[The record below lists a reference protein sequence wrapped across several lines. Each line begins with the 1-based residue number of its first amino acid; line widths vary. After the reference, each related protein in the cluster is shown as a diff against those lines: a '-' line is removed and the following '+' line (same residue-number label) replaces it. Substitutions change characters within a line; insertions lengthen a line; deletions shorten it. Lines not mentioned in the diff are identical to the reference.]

1 MTLTINHHNFRYY
14 GEVKTNLRL
23 ITSLTLLLLCIQS
36 KAQGFFDLTAQE
48 VRIDSLLPAFT
59 YQKQLGYHY
68 ADSTYTVSIE
78 YPEFIDMS
86 EADIHR
92 FQQLGG
98 EEPGPLPEVTQ
109 HVCVSRKQGVL
120 DISFCP
126 IVKRDGKYQKLVS
139 FKLNVKGTL
148 KARARTRTDGSSSA
162 RYVDHS
168 VLQSGIWAKIRI
180 PASGIYQLSGSLV
193 RKCGFSDISKVKI
206 YGYGGA
212 LQPEMLTG
220 DYLVATDDLKEV
232 PTYTVGDRKLFYGV
246 GPVTWES
253 DSATTRIRNNY
264 SDYGYYF
271 LTDTGD
277 EEPLTISEEEF
288 KATYYPMADDYH
300 SLYEV
305 DDYAWFHGGRKLF
318 DKTLYTIGNSQTYT
332 LTSGS
337 TSGTLSVALSYD
349 GYFEASVYVNDQE
362 VGQIVVSKSTVSASK
377 NTKDV
382 IDFVDDYSKAA
393 DHTWTFPLEGIQTG
407 SNTIK
412 ITQISGASV
421 RLDYLA
427 LTSQQPKAMPDLS
440 SASIPTPEYVYHITN
455 QDHHA
460 DAPVD
465 MVIIIPTT
473 QKWLSEAERIKT
485 LHETKDGLRVRIVPA
500 DELYNE
506 FSSGT
511 PDANAYRRYL
521 KMFYDKAETEA
532 DMPRYLLLFGD
543 GAWDNRMLIS
553 DWRNC
558 NPDDFLLCYE
568 SENSFSEVSCY
579 VSDDYF
585 CLLDDEEQIQQQSGR
600 SLTYLGKPD
609 VAVGRFPVRTV
620 EEAKI
625 LVDKTV
631 GYANNEHAG
640 AWQNTLMFMGDDG
653 NNNAH
658 MKTADKVAKTLQDA
672 YPAFNIK
679 KVYWDAYTR
688 QSSST
693 GNSYPD
699 ATTLIKSQMAEGAL
713 MMNYSGHGISYG
725 LSHEFV
731 LRLPD
736 FEEPT
741 SMHLPLWVT
750 ASCDIMA
757 FDGQEE
763 NIGETAM
770 LNKKGGAIAFFG
782 TTRTVYANYNEL
794 INLGFSQY
802 VLGSTNG
809 VRNTIGEAVRLTKCD
824 LVEFRKDITPN
835 KLQYTL
841 LGDPALVL
849 AAPTQ
854 NIVIDEING
863 LPLKEASTVHLAAGS
878 IAKVTGHVANGQ
890 TVDEAFNGIITASVR
905 DAEETVVC
913 RLNDPADADDPF
925 TFQDRTKTLYS
936 GSDSI
941 RNGVFTFTFAV
952 PKDISYTDG
961 AGLMTLYAVNQAK
974 TGTAHGENSSF
985 ILNGSSTV
993 LNDSIGPSIYC
1004 YLNTKSFKNGNKV
1017 HTTPYFVAELYD
1029 DNGINAS
1036 GSSIGHDLELII
1048 DGDMSKTYNLN
1059 SYFNYEFGDYRSG
1072 TLGFSIPKLDYGHHK
1087 LLFRAWDVLNN
1098 SSTAE
1103 LNFEVAKGVEP
1114 DCISVNCVRDAATGG
1129 ATFIITHDRAGCEL
1143 NVQLDIYDMAGRQ
1156 LWRYTESG
1164 VPSDNTYTFDWNLS
1178 MGGGR
1183 RIQTGVYLFKVSIS
1197 SDGSGQSSK
1206 TKKLMITNT
1215 N

>member
-1 MTLTINHHNFRYY
+1 MKAIR
-14 GEVKTNLRL
+14 RL
-23 ITSLTLLLLCIQS
+23 IAGLTLLLLCLQG
-36 KAQGFFDLTAQE
+36 KAQEFINLTAQE
-48 VRIDSLLPAFT
+48 VRIDSVLPAYT
-59 YQKQLGYHY
+59 YQKPLGSHY

-78 YPEFIDMS
+78 YPEFTDMT
-86 EADIHR
+86 EADILR
-92 FQQLGG
+92 YQRLGG
-98 EEPGPLPEVTQ
+98 DEPGALPEVTQ
-109 HVCVSRKQGVL
+109 HVCVARKQGVL

-139 FKLNVKGTL
+139 FKLNVKG
-148 KARARTRTDGSSSA
+148 KAKSGAYKARTRVGESPSS
-162 RYVDHS
+162 RYAAHS
-168 VLQSGIWAKIRI
+168 ILQSGTWAKIRI
-180 PASGIYQLSGSLV
+180 PASGIYQISSSLL
-193 RKCGFSDISKVKI
+193 RSCGFSDISKVKI

-212 LQPEMLTG
+212 LQPEKLTG
-220 DYLVATDDLKEV
+220 DYLTATDDLKEV
-232 PTYTVGDRKLFYGV
+232 PTCEVNGRKLFYGV

-253 DSATTRIRNNY
+253 ASATTRIRNNY

-271 LTDTGD
+271 LTDAGD
-277 EEPLTISEEEF
+277 EAPLTIDEEQF

-318 DKTLYTIGNSQTYT
+318 DKTLYAIGSPQTYT
-332 LTSGS
+332 LTSS
-337 TSGTLSVALSYD
+337 DTSGILSVALSYD
-349 GYFEASVYVNDQE
+349 GYFEASVRVNDQE
-362 VGQIVVSKSTVSASK
+362 VGQIVVSKDAIAKAKST
-377 NTKDV
+377 DP
-382 IDFVDDYSKAA
+382 IDYVDSYAKAA
-393 DHTWTFPLEGIQTG
+393 DHTWTFSLDSLQAGT
-407 SNTIK
+407 NTIK
-412 ITQISGASV
+412 ITQTSGANV
-421 RLDYLA
+421 RLDYLI
-427 LTSQQPKAMPDLS
+427 LTCRQPKALPDLA
-440 SASIPTPEYVYHITN
+440 SASLPTPEYVYHITN

-473 QKWLSEAERIKT
+473 QKWLAEAERIKA
-485 LHETKDGLRVRIVPA
+485 LHESKDGLRVGIVPA

-511 PDANAYRRYL
+511 PDATAYRRYL
-521 KMFYDKAETEA
+521 KMLYDRAETEA

-568 SENSFSEVSCY
+568 SDNSFSEVKCY
-579 VSDDYF
+579 VSDDYY
-585 CLLDDEEQIQQQSGR
+585 CLLDDEEEIQQRTSR
-600 SLTYLGKPD
+600 ETLNYLGKPD
-609 VAVGRFPVRTV
+609 VAVGRFPVRSA

-625 LVDKTV
+625 IVDKTI
-631 GYANNEHAG
+631 GYANNENAG
-640 AWQNTLMFMGDDG
+640 SWQNTLMFMGDDG

-658 MKTADKVAKTLQDA
+658 MITADKVANALQA
-672 YPAFNIK
+672 AHPALNIK
-679 KVYWDAYTR
+679 KVFWDAYAR

-693 GNSYPD
+693 GNTYPD
-699 ATTLIKSQMAEGAL
+699 AAALIKSQMAEGAL

-725 LSHEFV
+725 ISHEFV
-731 LRLPD
+731 LRLAD

-741 SMHLPLWVT
+741 SLRLPLWLT

-763 NIGETAM
+763 NIGEAAV

-809 VRNTIGEAVRLTKCD
+809 VRNTIGEAARMIKCD
-824 LVEFRKDITPN
+824 LVDSRRDVTPN

-854 NIVIDEING
+854 KVVIDQING
-863 LPLKEASTVHLAAGS
+863 LPIDGAQPVRLAAGS
-878 IAKVTGHVANGQ
+878 IAKVTGHIASG
-890 TVDEAFNGIITASVR
+890 EALDATFNGTITAIVK
-905 DAEETVVC
+905 DAEETIVC
-913 RLNDPADADDPF
+913 RLNDPSDADEAF
-925 TFQDRTKTLYS
+925 VFNDRTKTLYS

-941 RNGVFTFTFAV
+941 RSGAFTFTFAV

-961 AGLMTLYAVNQAK
+961 TGLMTLYAVNHEK
-974 TGTAHGENSSF
+974 TRTAHGVSSNF
-985 ILNGSSTV
+985 ILNGSSTA

-1004 YLNTKSFKNGNKV
+1004 YLNSKSFRSGGKV
-1017 HTTPYFVAELYD
+1017 HTSPYFVAELYD

-1048 DGDMSKTYNLN
+1048 DGDMAKTYNLN
-1059 SYFNYEFGDYRSG
+1059 SCFAYEFGDYRSG
-1072 TLGFSIPKLDYGHHK
+1072 TLGFSIPALDYGHHH

-1103 LNFEVAKGVEP
+1103 LDFLVARDIAPECIGVR
-1114 DCISVNCVRDAATGG
+1114 CLRDPATGG
-1129 ATFIITHDRAGCEL
+1129 VTFVITHDRAGSEL
-1143 NVQLDIYDMAGRQ
+1143 HVQLDIYDMAGRQ
-1156 LWRYTESG
+1156 LWRYTETG
-1164 VPSDNTYTFDWNLS
+1164 VTADNTYTFDWNLS
-1178 MGGGR
+1178 MDGGR
-1183 RIQTGVYLFKVSIS
+1183 RLQTGVYLFKISIS
-1197 SDGSGQSSK
+1197 SDGSGQSSM
-1206 TKKLMITNT
+1206 TKKLLITNT

>member
-1 MTLTINHHNFRYY
+1 M
-14 GEVKTNLRL
+14 KTNWRL
-23 ITSLTLLLLCIQS
+23 IAGLTLLLLCLQG
-36 KAQGFFDLTAQE
+36 KAQGFINLTAQE
-48 VRIDSLLPAFT
+48 VRIDSVLPSYT
-59 YQKQLGYHY
+59 YQKPLGSHY

-78 YPEFIDMS
+78 YPEFIDMT
-86 EADIHR
+86 EADIQR
-92 FQQLGG
+92 YQQLGG
-98 EEPGPLPEVTQ
+98 EEPGTLPEVTQ
-109 HVCVSRKQGVL
+109 HVCVARKQGVL

-126 IVKRDGKYQKLVS
+126 IVKREGKFQKLVS
-139 FKLNVKGTL
+139 FKLAVKG
-148 KARARTRTDGSSSA
+148 KAREGLAAAARTRANESSV
-162 RYVDHS
+162 RYAEHS
-168 VLQSGIWAKIRI
+168 VLQSGTWAKIRI
-180 PASGIYQLSGSLV
+180 PASGIYQITSSLA
-193 RKCGFSDISKVKI
+193 RTCGFSDISKVKI

-212 LQPEMLTG
+212 LQPEKLTG
-220 DYLVATDDLKEV
+220 DYLIATDDLKEV
-232 PTYTVGDRKLFYGV
+232 PTCVVGGRKLFYGV

-271 LTDTGD
+271 LTNAGD
-277 EEPLTISEEEF
+277 EEPLTIDEEAF
-288 KATYYPMADDYH
+288 KAAYYPMADDYH
-300 SLYEV
+300 FLYEV

-318 DKTLYTIGNSQTYT
+318 DKTLYTIGSPQTYT
-332 LTSGS
+332 LTSSDTG
-337 TSGTLSVALSYD
+337 GILSVTLSYD
-349 GYFEASVYVNDQE
+349 DYFEASVCVNDQE
-362 VGQIVVSKSTVSASK
+362 VGQIIVSKDAVSKAKSTD
-377 NTKDV
+377 NP
-382 IDFVDDYSKAA
+382 IDFVDSYAKAA
-393 DHTWTFPLEGIQTG
+393 DHSWIFSLDSLQAGT
-407 SNTIK
+407 NTIK
-412 ITQISGASV
+412 ITQTSGANV
-421 RLDYLA
+421 RLDYLI
-427 LTSQQPKAMPDLS
+427 LTSRQPKALPDFA

-473 QKWLSEAERIKT
+473 QKWLAEAERIKA
-485 LHETKDGLRVRIVPA
+485 LHESKDGLRVGIVPA

-521 KMFYDKAETEA
+521 KMLYDRAETEA

-568 SENSFSEVSCY
+568 SENSFSEVKCY
-579 VSDDYF
+579 VSDDYY
-585 CLLDDEEQIQQQSGR
+585 CLLDDEEEIQQQTSRGTI
-600 SLTYLGKPD
+600 SYLGKPD
-609 VAVGRFPVRTV
+609 VAVGRFPVRSA

-625 LVDKTV
+625 IVDKTI
-631 GYANNEHAG
+631 GYANNENAG
-640 AWQNTLMFMGDDG
+640 SWQNTLMFMGDDG

-658 MKTADKVAKTLQDA
+658 MITADKVANALQTA
-672 YPAFNIK
+672 HPALNIK

-693 GNSYPD
+693 GNTYPD
-699 ATTLIKSQMAEGAL
+699 VSTLIKSQMAEGAL

-725 LSHEFV
+725 ISHEFV

-741 SMHLPLWVT
+741 SLRLPLWVT
-750 ASCDIMA
+750 ASCDIMP

-763 NIGETAM
+763 NIGETAV

-802 VLGSTNG
+802 VLASTNG
-809 VRNTIGEAVRLTKCD
+809 VRNTIGEAARLIKCD
-824 LVEFRKDITPN
+824 LVESRKDVSPN

-849 AAPTQ
+849 ATPTQ
-854 NIVIDEING
+854 QVVIDQING
-863 LPLKEASTVHLAAGS
+863 LPVDGASAVTLPAGS
-878 IAKVTGHVANGQ
+878 IAKVTGHIASG
-890 TVDEAFNGIITASVR
+890 TATDAAFNGTLTAIVR

-913 RLNDPADADDPF
+913 RLNEPGDAEQAF
-925 TFQDRTKTLYS
+925 VFNDRTKTLYS

-961 AGLMTLYAVNQAK
+961 SGLMTLYAVNHEQ
-974 TGTAHGENSSF
+974 TRTAHGETNHF
-985 ILNGSSTV
+985 ILNGSSTA

-1004 YLNTKSFKNGNKV
+1004 YLNSKSFRNGSKV
-1017 HTTPYFVAELYD
+1017 HTSPYFVAELYD
-1029 DNGINAS
+1029 ENGINAS

-1048 DGDMSKTYNLN
+1048 DGDMTKTYNLN
-1059 SYFNYEFGDYRSG
+1059 SYFGYDFGDYRSG
-1072 TLGFSIPKLDYGHHK
+1072 TLGFSIPALDYGHHH

-1103 LNFEVAKGVEP
+1103 LDFVVARDIAPECIGVR
-1114 DCISVNCVRDAATGG
+1114 CLRDPATGG
-1129 ATFIITHDRAGCEL
+1129 ATFVITHDRAGCEL
-1143 NVQLDIYDMAGRQ
+1143 HVQLDIYDMAGRQ

-1164 VPSDNTYTFDWNLS
+1164 VPADNTYTFDWNLS
-1178 MGGGR
+1178 MDGGR
-1183 RIQTGVYLFKVSIS
+1183 RLQTGVYLFKISIS
-1197 SDGSGQSSK
+1197 SDGSGQSSM
-1206 TKKLMITNT
+1206 TKKLLITNT

>member
-1 MTLTINHHNFRYY
+1 M
-14 GEVKTNLRL
+14 
-23 ITSLTLLLLCIQS
+23 
-36 KAQGFFDLTAQE
+36 
-48 VRIDSLLPAFT
+48 
-59 YQKQLGYHY
+59 
-68 ADSTYTVSIE
+68 
-78 YPEFIDMS
+78 
-86 EADIHR
+86 
-92 FQQLGG
+92 
-98 EEPGPLPEVTQ
+98 
-109 HVCVSRKQGVL
+109 
-120 DISFCP
+120 
-126 IVKRDGKYQKLVS
+126 KREGKFQKLVS
-139 FKLNVKGTL
+139 FKLAVKG
-148 KARARTRTDGSSSA
+148 KAREGLAAAARTRANESSV
-162 RYVDHS
+162 RYAEHS
-168 VLQSGIWAKIRI
+168 VLQSGTWAKIRI
-180 PASGIYQLSGSLV
+180 PASGIYQITSSLA
-193 RKCGFSDISKVKI
+193 RTCGFSDISKVKI

-212 LQPEMLTG
+212 LQPEKLTG
-220 DYLVATDDLKEV
+220 DYLIATDDLKEV
-232 PTYTVGDRKLFYGV
+232 PTCVVGGRKLFYGV

-271 LTDTGD
+271 LTNAGD
-277 EEPLTISEEEF
+277 EEPLTIDEEAF
-288 KATYYPMADDYH
+288 KAAYYPMADDYH
-300 SLYEV
+300 FLYEV

-318 DKTLYTIGNSQTYT
+318 DKTLYTIGSPQTYT
-332 LTSGS
+332 LTSSDTG
-337 TSGTLSVALSYD
+337 GILSVTLSYD
-349 GYFEASVYVNDQE
+349 DYFEASVCVNDQE
-362 VGQIVVSKSTVSASK
+362 VGQIIVSKDAVSKAKSTD
-377 NTKDV
+377 NP
-382 IDFVDDYSKAA
+382 IDFVDSYAKAA
-393 DHTWTFPLEGIQTG
+393 DHSWIFSLDSLQAGT
-407 SNTIK
+407 NTIK
-412 ITQISGASV
+412 ITQTSGANV
-421 RLDYLA
+421 RLDYLI
-427 LTSQQPKAMPDLS
+427 LTSRQPKALPDFA

-473 QKWLSEAERIKT
+473 QKWLAEAERIKA
-485 LHETKDGLRVRIVPA
+485 LHESKDGLRVGIVPA

-521 KMFYDKAETEA
+521 KMLYDRAETEA

-568 SENSFSEVSCY
+568 SENSFSEVKCY
-579 VSDDYF
+579 VSDDYY
-585 CLLDDEEQIQQQSGR
+585 CLLDDEEEIQQQTSRGTI
-600 SLTYLGKPD
+600 SYLGKPD
-609 VAVGRFPVRTV
+609 VAVGRFPVRSA

-625 LVDKTV
+625 IVDKTI
-631 GYANNEHAG
+631 GYANNENAG
-640 AWQNTLMFMGDDG
+640 SWQNTLMFMGDDG

-658 MKTADKVAKTLQDA
+658 MITADKVANALQTA
-672 YPAFNIK
+672 HPALNIK

-693 GNSYPD
+693 GNTYPD
-699 ATTLIKSQMAEGAL
+699 VSTLIKSQMAEGAL

-725 LSHEFV
+725 ISHEFV

-741 SMHLPLWVT
+741 SLRLPLWVT
-750 ASCDIMA
+750 ASCDIMP

-763 NIGETAM
+763 NIGETAV

-802 VLGSTNG
+802 VLASTNG
-809 VRNTIGEAVRLTKCD
+809 VRNTIGEAARLIKCD
-824 LVEFRKDITPN
+824 LVESRKDVSPN

-849 AAPTQ
+849 ATPTQ
-854 NIVIDEING
+854 QVVIDQING
-863 LPLKEASTVHLAAGS
+863 LPVDGASAVTLPAGS
-878 IAKVTGHVANGQ
+878 IAKVTGHIA
-890 TVDEAFNGIITASVR
+890 TDAAFNGTLTAIVR

-913 RLNDPADADDPF
+913 RLNEPGDAEQAF
-925 TFQDRTKTLYS
+925 VFNDRTKTLYS

-961 AGLMTLYAVNQAK
+961 SGLMTLYAVNHEQ
-974 TGTAHGENSSF
+974 TRTAHGETNHF
-985 ILNGSSTV
+985 ILNGSSTA

-1004 YLNTKSFKNGNKV
+1004 YLNSKSFRNGSKV
-1017 HTTPYFVAELYD
+1017 HTSPYFVAELYD
-1029 DNGINAS
+1029 ENGINAS

-1048 DGDMSKTYNLN
+1048 DGDMTKTYNLN
-1059 SYFNYEFGDYRSG
+1059 SYFGYDFGDYRSG
-1072 TLGFSIPKLDYGHHK
+1072 TLGFSIPALDYGHHH

-1103 LNFEVAKGVEP
+1103 LDFVVARDIAPECIGVR
-1114 DCISVNCVRDAATGG
+1114 CLRDPATGG
-1129 ATFIITHDRAGCEL
+1129 ATFVITHDRAGCEL
-1143 NVQLDIYDMAGRQ
+1143 HVQLDIYDMAGRQ

-1164 VPSDNTYTFDWNLS
+1164 VPADNTYTFDWNLS
-1178 MGGGR
+1178 MDGGR
-1183 RIQTGVYLFKVSIS
+1183 RLQTGVYLFKISIS
-1197 SDGSGQSSK
+1197 SDGSGQSSM
-1206 TKKLMITNT
+1206 TKKLLITNT

>member
-1 MTLTINHHNFRYY
+1 M
-14 GEVKTNLRL
+14 
-23 ITSLTLLLLCIQS
+23 TLLLLCLQG
-36 KAQGFFDLTAQE
+36 KAQGFINLTAQE
-48 VRIDSLLPAFT
+48 VRIDSVLPSYT
-59 YQKQLGYHY
+59 YQKPLGSHY

-78 YPEFIDMS
+78 YPEFIDMT
-86 EADIHR
+86 EADIQR
-92 FQQLGG
+92 YQQLGG
-98 EEPGPLPEVTQ
+98 EEPGTLPEVTQ
-109 HVCVSRKQGVL
+109 HVCVARKQGVL

-126 IVKRDGKYQKLVS
+126 IVKREGKFQKLVS
-139 FKLNVKGTL
+139 FKLAVKG
-148 KARARTRTDGSSSA
+148 KAREGLAAAARTRANESSV
-162 RYVDHS
+162 RYAEHS
-168 VLQSGIWAKIRI
+168 VLQSGTWAKIRI
-180 PASGIYQLSGSLV
+180 PASGIYQITSSLA
-193 RKCGFSDISKVKI
+193 RTCGFSDISKVKI

-212 LQPEMLTG
+212 LQPEKLTG
-220 DYLVATDDLKEV
+220 DYLIATDDLKEV
-232 PTYTVGDRKLFYGV
+232 PTCVVGGRKLFYGV

-271 LTDTGD
+271 LTNAGD
-277 EEPLTISEEEF
+277 EEPLTIDEEAF
-288 KATYYPMADDYH
+288 KAAYYPMADDYH
-300 SLYEV
+300 FLYEV

-318 DKTLYTIGNSQTYT
+318 DKTLYTIGSPQTYT
-332 LTSGS
+332 LTSSDTG
-337 TSGTLSVALSYD
+337 GILSVTLSYD
-349 GYFEASVYVNDQE
+349 DYFEASVCVNDQE
-362 VGQIVVSKSTVSASK
+362 VGQIIVSKDAVSKAKSTD
-377 NTKDV
+377 NP
-382 IDFVDDYSKAA
+382 IDFVDSYAKAA
-393 DHTWTFPLEGIQTG
+393 DHSWIFSLDSLQAGT
-407 SNTIK
+407 NTIK
-412 ITQISGASV
+412 ITQTSGANV
-421 RLDYLA
+421 RLDYLI
-427 LTSQQPKAMPDLS
+427 LTSRQPKALPDFA

-473 QKWLSEAERIKT
+473 QKWLAEAERIKA
-485 LHETKDGLRVRIVPA
+485 LHESKDGLRVGIVPA

-521 KMFYDKAETEA
+521 KMLYDRAETEA

-568 SENSFSEVSCY
+568 SENSFSEVKCY
-579 VSDDYF
+579 VSDDYY
-585 CLLDDEEQIQQQSGR
+585 CLLDDEEEIQQQTSRGTI
-600 SLTYLGKPD
+600 SYLGKPD
-609 VAVGRFPVRTV
+609 VAVGRFPVRSA

-625 LVDKTV
+625 IVDKTI
-631 GYANNEHAG
+631 GYANNENAG
-640 AWQNTLMFMGDDG
+640 SWQNTLMFMGDDG

-658 MKTADKVAKTLQDA
+658 MITADKVANALQTA
-672 YPAFNIK
+672 HPALNIK

-693 GNSYPD
+693 GNTYPD
-699 ATTLIKSQMAEGAL
+699 VSTLIKSQMAEGAL

-725 LSHEFV
+725 ISHEFV

-741 SMHLPLWVT
+741 SLRLPLWVT
-750 ASCDIMA
+750 ASCDIMP

-763 NIGETAM
+763 NIGETAV

-802 VLGSTNG
+802 VLASTNG
-809 VRNTIGEAVRLTKCD
+809 VRNTIGEAARLIKCD
-824 LVEFRKDITPN
+824 LVESRKDVSPN

-854 NIVIDEING
+854 QVVIDQING
-863 LPLKEASTVHLAAGS
+863 LPVDGASAVTLPAGS
-878 IAKVTGHVANGQ
+878 IAKVTGHIASG
-890 TVDEAFNGIITASVR
+890 TATDAAFNGTLTAIVR

-913 RLNDPADADDPF
+913 RLNEPGDAEQAF
-925 TFQDRTKTLYS
+925 VFNDRTKTLYS

-961 AGLMTLYAVNQAK
+961 SGLMTLYAVNHEQ
-974 TGTAHGENSSF
+974 TRTAHGETNHF
-985 ILNGSSTV
+985 ILNGSSTA

-1004 YLNTKSFKNGNKV
+1004 YLNSKSFRNGSKV
-1017 HTTPYFVAELYD
+1017 HTSPYFVAELYD
-1029 DNGINAS
+1029 ENGINAS

-1048 DGDMSKTYNLN
+1048 DGDMTKTYNLN
-1059 SYFNYEFGDYRSG
+1059 SYFGYDFGDYRSG
-1072 TLGFSIPKLDYGHHK
+1072 TLGFSIPALDYGHHH

-1103 LNFEVAKGVEP
+1103 LDFVVARDIAPECIGVR
-1114 DCISVNCVRDAATGG
+1114 CLRDPATGG
-1129 ATFIITHDRAGCEL
+1129 ATFVITHDRAGCEL
-1143 NVQLDIYDMAGRQ
+1143 HVQLDIYDMAGRQ

-1164 VPSDNTYTFDWNLS
+1164 VPADNTYTFDWNLS
-1178 MGGGR
+1178 MDGGR
-1183 RIQTGVYLFKVSIS
+1183 RLQTGVYLFKISIS
-1197 SDGSGQSSK
+1197 SDGSGQSSM
-1206 TKKLMITNT
+1206 TKKLLITNT

>member
-1 MTLTINHHNFRYY
+1 M
-14 GEVKTNLRL
+14 KTNWRL
-23 ITSLTLLLLCIQS
+23 IAGLTLLLLCLQG
-36 KAQGFFDLTAQE
+36 KAQGFINLTAQE
-48 VRIDSLLPAFT
+48 VRIDSVLPSYT
-59 YQKQLGYHY
+59 YQKPLGSHY

-78 YPEFIDMS
+78 YPEFIDMT
-86 EADIHR
+86 EADIQR
-92 FQQLGG
+92 YQQLGG
-98 EEPGPLPEVTQ
+98 EEPGTLPEVTQ
-109 HVCVSRKQGVL
+109 HVCVARKQGVL

-126 IVKRDGKYQKLVS
+126 IVKREGKFQKLVS
-139 FKLNVKGTL
+139 FKLAVKG
-148 KARARTRTDGSSSA
+148 KAREGLAVAARTRANESSV
-162 RYVDHS
+162 RYAEHS
-168 VLQSGIWAKIRI
+168 VLQSGTWAKIRI
-180 PASGIYQLSGSLV
+180 PASGIYQITSSLA
-193 RKCGFSDISKVKI
+193 RTCGFSDISKVKI

-212 LQPEMLTG
+212 LQPEKLTG
-220 DYLVATDDLKEV
+220 DYLIATDDLKEV
-232 PTYTVGDRKLFYGV
+232 PTCVVGGRKLFYGV

-271 LTDTGD
+271 LTNAGD
-277 EEPLTISEEEF
+277 EEPLTIDEEAF
-288 KATYYPMADDYH
+288 KAAYYPMADDYH
-300 SLYEV
+300 FLYEV

-318 DKTLYTIGNSQTYT
+318 DKTLYTIGSPQTYT
-332 LTSGS
+332 LTSSDTG
-337 TSGTLSVALSYD
+337 GILSVTLSYD
-349 GYFEASVYVNDQE
+349 DYFEASVCVNDQE
-362 VGQIVVSKSTVSASK
+362 VGQIIVSKDAVSKAKSTD
-377 NTKDV
+377 NP
-382 IDFVDDYSKAA
+382 IDFVDSYAKAA
-393 DHTWTFPLEGIQTG
+393 DHSWIFSLDSLQAGT
-407 SNTIK
+407 NTIK
-412 ITQISGASV
+412 ITQTSGANV
-421 RLDYLA
+421 RLDYLI
-427 LTSQQPKAMPDLS
+427 LTSRQPKALPDFA

-473 QKWLSEAERIKT
+473 QKWLAEAERIKA
-485 LHETKDGLRVRIVPA
+485 LHESKDGLRVGIVPA

-521 KMFYDKAETEA
+521 KMLYDRAETEA

-568 SENSFSEVSCY
+568 SENSFSEVKCY
-579 VSDDYF
+579 VSDDYY
-585 CLLDDEEQIQQQSGR
+585 CLLDDEEEIQQQTSRGTI
-600 SLTYLGKPD
+600 SYLGKPD
-609 VAVGRFPVRTV
+609 VAVGRFPVRSA

-625 LVDKTV
+625 IVDKTI
-631 GYANNEHAG
+631 GYANNENAG
-640 AWQNTLMFMGDDG
+640 SWQNTLMFMGDDG

-658 MKTADKVAKTLQDA
+658 MITADKVANALQTA
-672 YPAFNIK
+672 HPALNIK

-693 GNSYPD
+693 GNTYPD
-699 ATTLIKSQMAEGAL
+699 VSTLIKSQMAEGAL

-725 LSHEFV
+725 ISHEFV

-741 SMHLPLWVT
+741 SLRLPLWVT
-750 ASCDIMA
+750 ASCDIMP

-763 NIGETAM
+763 NIGETAV

-802 VLGSTNG
+802 VLASTNG
-809 VRNTIGEAVRLTKCD
+809 VRNTIGEAARLIKCD
-824 LVEFRKDITPN
+824 LVESRKDVSPN

-854 NIVIDEING
+854 QVVIDQING
-863 LPLKEASTVHLAAGS
+863 LPVDGASAVTLPAGS
-878 IAKVTGHVANGQ
+878 IAKVTGHIASG
-890 TVDEAFNGIITASVR
+890 TATDAAFNGTLTAIVR

-913 RLNDPADADDPF
+913 RLNEPGDAEQAF
-925 TFQDRTKTLYS
+925 VFNDRTKTLYS

-961 AGLMTLYAVNQAK
+961 SGLMTLYAVNHEQ
-974 TGTAHGENSSF
+974 TRTAHGETNHF
-985 ILNGSSTV
+985 ILNGSSTA

-1004 YLNTKSFKNGNKV
+1004 YLNSKSFRNGSKV
-1017 HTTPYFVAELYD
+1017 HTSPYFVAELYD
-1029 DNGINAS
+1029 ENGINAS

-1048 DGDMSKTYNLN
+1048 DGDMTKTYNLN
-1059 SYFNYEFGDYRSG
+1059 SYFGYDFGDYRSG
-1072 TLGFSIPKLDYGHHK
+1072 TLGFSIPALDYGHHH

-1103 LNFEVAKGVEP
+1103 LDFVVARDIAPECIGVR
-1114 DCISVNCVRDAATGG
+1114 CLRDPATGG
-1129 ATFIITHDRAGCEL
+1129 ATFVITHDRAGCEL
-1143 NVQLDIYDMAGRQ
+1143 HVQLDIYDMAGRQ

-1164 VPSDNTYTFDWNLS
+1164 VPADNTYTFDWNLS
-1178 MGGGR
+1178 MDGGR
-1183 RIQTGVYLFKVSIS
+1183 RLQTGVYLFKISIS
-1197 SDGSGQSSK
+1197 SDGSGQSSM
-1206 TKKLMITNT
+1206 TKKLLITNT

>member
-1 MTLTINHHNFRYY
+1 M
-14 GEVKTNLRL
+14 KTNWRL
-23 ITSLTLLLLCIQS
+23 IAGLTLLLLCLQG
-36 KAQGFFDLTAQE
+36 KAQGFINLTAQE
-48 VRIDSLLPAFT
+48 VRIDSVLPSYT
-59 YQKQLGYHY
+59 YQKPLGSHY

-78 YPEFIDMS
+78 YPEFIDMT
-86 EADIHR
+86 EADIQR
-92 FQQLGG
+92 YQQLGG
-98 EEPGPLPEVTQ
+98 EEPGTLPEVTQ
-109 HVCVSRKQGVL
+109 HVCVARKQGVL

-126 IVKRDGKYQKLVS
+126 IVKREGKFQKLVS
-139 FKLNVKGTL
+139 FKLAVKG
-148 KARARTRTDGSSSA
+148 KAREGLAAAARTRANESSV
-162 RYVDHS
+162 RYAEHS
-168 VLQSGIWAKIRI
+168 VLQSGTWAKIRI
-180 PASGIYQLSGSLV
+180 PASGIYQITSSLA
-193 RKCGFSDISKVKI
+193 RTCGFSDISKVKI

-212 LQPEMLTG
+212 LQPEKLTG
-220 DYLVATDDLKEV
+220 DYLIATDDLKEV
-232 PTYTVGDRKLFYGV
+232 PTCVVGGRKLFYGV

-271 LTDTGD
+271 LTNAGD
-277 EEPLTISEEEF
+277 EEPLTIDEEAF
-288 KATYYPMADDYH
+288 KAAYYPMADDYH
-300 SLYEV
+300 FLYEV

-318 DKTLYTIGNSQTYT
+318 DKTLYTIGSPQTYT
-332 LTSGS
+332 LTSSDTG
-337 TSGTLSVALSYD
+337 GILSVTLSYD
-349 GYFEASVYVNDQE
+349 DYFEASVCVNDQE
-362 VGQIVVSKSTVSASK
+362 VGQIIVSKDAVSKAKSTD
-377 NTKDV
+377 NP
-382 IDFVDDYSKAA
+382 IDFVDSYAKAA
-393 DHTWTFPLEGIQTG
+393 DHSWIFSLDSLQAGT
-407 SNTIK
+407 NTIK
-412 ITQISGASV
+412 ITQTSGANV
-421 RLDYLA
+421 RLDYLI
-427 LTSQQPKAMPDLS
+427 LTSRQPKALPDFA

-473 QKWLSEAERIKT
+473 QKWLAEAERIKA
-485 LHETKDGLRVRIVPA
+485 LHESKDGLRVGIVPA

-521 KMFYDKAETEA
+521 KMLYDRAETEA

-568 SENSFSEVSCY
+568 SENSFSEVKCY
-579 VSDDYF
+579 VSDDYY
-585 CLLDDEEQIQQQSGR
+585 CLLDDEEEIQQQTSRGTI
-600 SLTYLGKPD
+600 SYLGKPD
-609 VAVGRFPVRTV
+609 VAVGRFPVRSA

-625 LVDKTV
+625 IVDKTI
-631 GYANNEHAG
+631 GYANNENAG
-640 AWQNTLMFMGDDG
+640 SWQNTLMFMGDDG

-658 MKTADKVAKTLQDA
+658 MITADKVANALQTA
-672 YPAFNIK
+672 HPALNIK

-693 GNSYPD
+693 GNTYPD
-699 ATTLIKSQMAEGAL
+699 VSTLIKSQMAEGAL

-725 LSHEFV
+725 ISHEFV

-741 SMHLPLWVT
+741 SLRLPLWVT
-750 ASCDIMA
+750 ASCDIMP

-763 NIGETAM
+763 NIGETAV

-802 VLGSTNG
+802 VLASTNG
-809 VRNTIGEAVRLTKCD
+809 VRNTIGEAARLIKCD
-824 LVEFRKDITPN
+824 LVESRKDVSPN

-854 NIVIDEING
+854 PVVIDQING
-863 LPLKEASTVHLAAGS
+863 LPVDRASAVTLPAGS
-878 IAKVTGHVANGQ
+878 IAKVTGHIASG
-890 TVDEAFNGIITASVR
+890 TATDAAFNGTLTAIVR

-913 RLNDPADADDPF
+913 RLNEPGDAEQAF
-925 TFQDRTKTLYS
+925 VFNDRTKTLYS

-961 AGLMTLYAVNQAK
+961 SGLMTLYAVNHEQ
-974 TGTAHGENSSF
+974 TRTAHGETNHF
-985 ILNGSSTV
+985 ILNGSSTA

-1004 YLNTKSFKNGNKV
+1004 YLNSKSFRNGSKV
-1017 HTTPYFVAELYD
+1017 HTSPYFVAELYD
-1029 DNGINAS
+1029 ENGINAS

-1048 DGDMSKTYNLN
+1048 DGDMTKTYNLN
-1059 SYFNYEFGDYRSG
+1059 SYFGYDFGDYRSG
-1072 TLGFSIPKLDYGHHK
+1072 TLGFSIPALDYGHHH

-1103 LNFEVAKGVEP
+1103 LDFVVARDIAPECIGVR
-1114 DCISVNCVRDAATGG
+1114 CLRDPATGG
-1129 ATFIITHDRAGCEL
+1129 ATFVITHDRAGCEL
-1143 NVQLDIYDMAGRQ
+1143 HVQLDIYDMAGRQ

-1164 VPSDNTYTFDWNLS
+1164 VPADNTYTFDWNLS
-1178 MGGGR
+1178 MDGGR
-1183 RIQTGVYLFKVSIS
+1183 RLQTGVYLFKISIS
-1197 SDGSGQSSK
+1197 SDGSGQSSM
-1206 TKKLMITNT
+1206 TKKLLITNT

>member
-1 MTLTINHHNFRYY
+1 M
-14 GEVKTNLRL
+14 KTNWRL
-23 ITSLTLLLLCIQS
+23 IAGLTLLLLCLQG
-36 KAQGFFDLTAQE
+36 KAQGFINLTAQE
-48 VRIDSLLPAFT
+48 VRIDSVLPSYT
-59 YQKQLGYHY
+59 YQKPLGSHY

-78 YPEFIDMS
+78 YPEFIDMT
-86 EADIHR
+86 EADIQR
-92 FQQLGG
+92 YQQLGG
-98 EEPGPLPEVTQ
+98 EEPGTLPEVTQ
-109 HVCVSRKQGVL
+109 HVCVARKQGVL

-126 IVKRDGKYQKLVS
+126 IVKREGKFQKLVS
-139 FKLNVKGTL
+139 FKLAVKG
-148 KARARTRTDGSSSA
+148 KAREGLAAAARTRANESSV
-162 RYVDHS
+162 RYAEHS
-168 VLQSGIWAKIRI
+168 VLQSGTWAKIRI
-180 PASGIYQLSGSLV
+180 PASGIYQITSSLA
-193 RKCGFSDISKVKI
+193 RTCGFSDISKVKI

-212 LQPEMLTG
+212 LQPEKLTG
-220 DYLVATDDLKEV
+220 DYLIATDDLKEV
-232 PTYTVGDRKLFYGV
+232 PTCVVGGRKLFYGV

-271 LTDTGD
+271 LTNAGD
-277 EEPLTISEEEF
+277 EEPLTIDEEAF
-288 KATYYPMADDYH
+288 KAAYYPMADDYH
-300 SLYEV
+300 FLYEV

-318 DKTLYTIGNSQTYT
+318 DKTLYTIGSPQTYT
-332 LTSGS
+332 LTSSDTG
-337 TSGTLSVALSYD
+337 GILSVTLSYD
-349 GYFEASVYVNDQE
+349 DYFEASVCVNDQE
-362 VGQIVVSKSTVSASK
+362 VGQIIVSKDAVSKAKSTD
-377 NTKDV
+377 NP
-382 IDFVDDYSKAA
+382 IDFVDSYAKAA
-393 DHTWTFPLEGIQTG
+393 DHSWIFSLDSLQAGT
-407 SNTIK
+407 NTIK
-412 ITQISGASV
+412 ITQTSGANV
-421 RLDYLA
+421 RLDYLI
-427 LTSQQPKAMPDLS
+427 LTSRQPKALPDFA

-473 QKWLSEAERIKT
+473 QKWLAEAERIKA
-485 LHETKDGLRVRIVPA
+485 LHESKDGLRVGIVPA
-500 DELYNE
+500 DDLYNE

-521 KMFYDKAETEA
+521 KMLYDRAETEA

-568 SENSFSEVSCY
+568 SENSFSEVKCY
-579 VSDDYF
+579 VSDDYY
-585 CLLDDEEQIQQQSGR
+585 CLLDDEEEIQQQTSRGTI
-600 SLTYLGKPD
+600 SYLGKPD
-609 VAVGRFPVRTV
+609 VAVGRFPVRSA

-625 LVDKTV
+625 IVDKTI
-631 GYANNEHAG
+631 GYANNENAG
-640 AWQNTLMFMGDDG
+640 SWQNTLMFMGDDG

-658 MKTADKVAKTLQDA
+658 MITADKVANALQTA
-672 YPAFNIK
+672 HPALNIK

-693 GNSYPD
+693 GNTYPD
-699 ATTLIKSQMAEGAL
+699 VSTLIKSQMAEGAL

-725 LSHEFV
+725 ISHEFV

-741 SMHLPLWVT
+741 SLRLPLWVT
-750 ASCDIMA
+750 ASCDIMP

-763 NIGETAM
+763 NIGETAV

-802 VLGSTNG
+802 VLASTNG
-809 VRNTIGEAVRLTKCD
+809 VRNTIGEAARLIKCD
-824 LVEFRKDITPN
+824 LVESRKDVSPN

-854 NIVIDEING
+854 QVVIDQING
-863 LPLKEASTVHLAAGS
+863 LPVDGASAVTLPAGS
-878 IAKVTGHVANGQ
+878 IAKVTGHIASG
-890 TVDEAFNGIITASVR
+890 TATDAAFNGTLTAIVR

-913 RLNDPADADDPF
+913 RLNEPGDAEQAF
-925 TFQDRTKTLYS
+925 VFNDRTKTLYS

-961 AGLMTLYAVNQAK
+961 SGLMTLYAVNHEQ
-974 TGTAHGENSSF
+974 TRTAHGETNHF
-985 ILNGSSTV
+985 ILNGSSTA

-1004 YLNTKSFKNGNKV
+1004 YLNSKSFRNGSKV
-1017 HTTPYFVAELYD
+1017 HTSPYFVAELYD
-1029 DNGINAS
+1029 ENGINAS

-1048 DGDMSKTYNLN
+1048 DGDMTKTYNLN
-1059 SYFNYEFGDYRSG
+1059 SYFGYDFGDYRSG
-1072 TLGFSIPKLDYGHHK
+1072 TLGFSIPALDYGHHH

-1103 LNFEVAKGVEP
+1103 LDFVVARDIAPECIGVR
-1114 DCISVNCVRDAATGG
+1114 CLRDPATGG
-1129 ATFIITHDRAGCEL
+1129 ATFVITHDRAGCEL
-1143 NVQLDIYDMAGRQ
+1143 HVQLDIYDMAGRQ

-1164 VPSDNTYTFDWNLS
+1164 VPADNTYTFDWNLS
-1178 MGGGR
+1178 MDGGR
-1183 RIQTGVYLFKVSIS
+1183 RLQTGVYLFKISIS
-1197 SDGSGQSSK
+1197 SDGSGQSSM
-1206 TKKLMITNT
+1206 TKKLLITNT

>member
-1 MTLTINHHNFRYY
+1 
-14 GEVKTNLRL
+14 
-23 ITSLTLLLLCIQS
+23 LTLLLLCLQG
-36 KAQGFFDLTAQE
+36 KAQGFINLTAQE
-48 VRIDSLLPAFT
+48 VRIDSLLPVYT
-59 YQKQLGYHY
+59 YQQQLGPHY

-78 YPEFIDMS
+78 YPEFIDMT
-86 EADIHR
+86 EADVLR
-92 FQQLGG
+92 YQQLADG
-98 EEPGPLPEVTQ
+98 EPGALPEVMQ
-109 HVCVSRKQGVL
+109 HVCVARKQGLL
-120 DISFCP
+120 DVSFCP

-139 FKLNVKGTL
+139 FKLNVKGSL
-148 KARARTRTDGSSSA
+148 KAQARTRSDDSLSVEPG
-162 RYVDHS
+162 RYAEHS
-168 VLQSGIWAKIRI
+168 VLREGTWAKIRI
-180 PASGIYQLSGSLV
+180 PQSGIYQISSSLL
-193 RKCGFSDISKVKI
+193 RRCGFADISKVKV
-206 YGYGGA
+206 YGYGGG
-212 LQPEMLTG
+212 LQPERLTEE
-220 DYLVATDDLKEV
+220 YLIATDDLKEV
-232 PTYTVGDRKLFYGV
+232 PTCLVAGRKLFYGI
-246 GPVTWES
+246 GSVTWES

-271 LTDTGD
+271 LTDSGD
-277 EEPLTISEEEF
+277 GEPLTLSEEEF
-288 KATYYPMADDYH
+288 GSAFYPMTDDYH
-300 SLYEV
+300 SIYEV
-305 DDYAWFHGGRKLF
+305 DDYAWYHGGRKLY
-318 DKTLYTIGNSQTYT
+318 DKTLYTIGSPLSYT
-332 LTSGS
+332 LSSG
-337 TSGTLSVALSYD
+337 GTTGILSVALSYD
-349 GYFEASVYVNDQE
+349 GYFDATVSVNDQKVGRIE
-362 VGQIVVSKSTVSASK
+362 VNGITVAASK
-377 NTKDV
+377 NTNDV
-382 IDFVDDYSKAA
+382 IDFLDDFSKAA
-393 DHTWTFPLEGIQTG
+393 DHTWTFPLDSIQTG
-407 SNTIK
+407 NNTVT
-412 ITQISGASV
+412 ITQTSGGSV

-427 LTSQQPKAMPDLS
+427 LTSKQPKAMPDLN
-440 SASIPTPEYVYHITN
+440 SASLPVPEYVYHITN

-460 DAPVD
+460 DTPVD

-485 LHETKDGLRVRIVPA
+485 HHETKDGLRVRIVPA
-500 DELYNE
+500 DELFNE

-521 KMFYDKAETEA
+521 KMFYDRAENED

-553 DWRNC
+553 DWKDC
-558 NPDDFLLCYE
+558 NPDDYLLCYE

-585 CLLDDEEQIQQQSGR
+585 CLLDDEEQIQQNSGR
-600 SLTYLGKPD
+600 TILYLGKPD
-609 VAVGRFPVRTV
+609 VAVGRFPARTPD
-620 EEAKI
+620 EAKT
-625 LVDKTV
+625 LVDKTI

-640 AWQNTLMFMGDDG
+640 PWQNTLMFMGDDG

-658 MKTADKVAKTLQDA
+658 MITADKIATTVQKNFPS
-672 YPAFNIK
+672 YNIK

-699 ATTLIKSQMAEGAL
+699 ATNLIKSQMAEGAL
-713 MMNYSGHGISYG
+713 MMNYCGHGISYG
-725 LSHEFV
+725 ISHEFV
-731 LRLPD
+731 LRLAD
-736 FEEPT
+736 FEETT
-741 SMHLPLWVT
+741 SLRLPLWVT

-763 NIGETAM
+763 NLGESAV

-802 VLGSTNG
+802 VLDSTNG
-809 VRNTIGEAVRLTKCD
+809 VRNSIGEAVRMTKCD
-824 LVEFRKDITPN
+824 LVTYRRDITPN

-849 AAPTQ
+849 AAPMQ
-854 NIVIDEING
+854 NVVIDEING
-863 LPLKEASTVHLAAGS
+863 LPIDEDSAVQLPAGS
-878 IAKVTGHVANGQ
+878 IAKVKGHVVNGQ
-890 TVDEAFNGIITASVR
+890 TVDESFNGTITASVR
-905 DAEETVVC
+905 DAEENIIC
-913 RLNDPADADDPF
+913 RLNDQTEADYPF
-925 TFQDRTKTLYS
+925 TFKDRTKTLYN

-941 RNGVFTFTFAV
+941 QNGVFTLTFAV

-974 TGTAHGENSSF
+974 TSTAHGKNSSF
-985 ILNGSSTV
+985 FLNGSSTA

-1004 YLNTKSFKNGNKV
+1004 YLNTKSFKNGGKV
-1017 HTTPYFVAELYD
+1017 HTSPFFVAELYD
-1029 DNGINAS
+1029 DNGINSS

-1098 SSTAE
+1098 SSTTE
-1103 LNFEVAKGVEP
+1103 LDFEVARGVEP
-1114 DCISVNCVRDAATGG
+1114 DCISVQCIRDPSTGG

-1164 VPSDNTYTFDWNLS
+1164 VPADNTYTFDWNLS
-1178 MGGGR
+1178 MDGGR
-1183 RIQTGVYLFKVSIS
+1183 RLQTGVYLFKISIS
-1197 SDGSGQSSK
+1197 SEGSGQSSK
-1206 TKKLMITNT
+1206 TKKMMITNI

>member
-1 MTLTINHHNFRYY
+1 M
-14 GEVKTNLRL
+14 KTNWRL
-23 ITSLTLLLLCIQS
+23 IAGLTLLLLCLQG
-36 KAQGFFDLTAQE
+36 KAQGFINLTAQE
-48 VRIDSLLPAFT
+48 VRIDSVLPSYT
-59 YQKQLGYHY
+59 YQKPLGSHY

-78 YPEFIDMS
+78 YPEFIDMT
-86 EADIHR
+86 EADIQR
-92 FQQLGG
+92 YQQLGG
-98 EEPGPLPEVTQ
+98 EEPGTLPEVTQ
-109 HVCVSRKQGVL
+109 HVCVARKQGVL

-126 IVKRDGKYQKLVS
+126 IVKREGKFQKLVS
-139 FKLNVKGTL
+139 FKLAVKG
-148 KARARTRTDGSSSA
+148 KAREGLAAAARTRANESSV
-162 RYVDHS
+162 RYAEHS
-168 VLQSGIWAKIRI
+168 VLQSGTWAKIRI
-180 PASGIYQLSGSLV
+180 PASGIYQITSSLA
-193 RKCGFSDISKVKI
+193 RTCGFSDISKVKI

-212 LQPEMLTG
+212 LQPEKLTG
-220 DYLVATDDLKEV
+220 DYLIATDDLKEV
-232 PTYTVGDRKLFYGV
+232 PTCVVGGRKLFYGV

-271 LTDTGD
+271 LTNAGD
-277 EEPLTISEEEF
+277 EEPLTIDEEAF
-288 KATYYPMADDYH
+288 KAAYYPMADDYH
-300 SLYEV
+300 FLYEV

-318 DKTLYTIGNSQTYT
+318 DKTLYTIGSPQTYT
-332 LTSGS
+332 LTSSDTG
-337 TSGTLSVALSYD
+337 GILSVTLSYD
-349 GYFEASVYVNDQE
+349 DYFEASVCVNDQE
-362 VGQIVVSKSTVSASK
+362 VGQIIVSKDAVSKAKSTD
-377 NTKDV
+377 NP
-382 IDFVDDYSKAA
+382 IDFVDSYAKAA
-393 DHTWTFPLEGIQTG
+393 DHSWIFSLDSLQAGT
-407 SNTIK
+407 NTIK
-412 ITQISGASV
+412 ITQTSGANV
-421 RLDYLA
+421 RLDYLI
-427 LTSQQPKAMPDLS
+427 LTSRQPKALPDFA

-473 QKWLSEAERIKT
+473 QKWLAEAERIKA
-485 LHETKDGLRVRIVPA
+485 LHESKDGLRVGIVPA

-521 KMFYDKAETEA
+521 KMLYDRAETEA

-568 SENSFSEVSCY
+568 SENSFSEVKCY
-579 VSDDYF
+579 VSDDYY
-585 CLLDDEEQIQQQSGR
+585 CLLDDEEEIQQQTSRGTI
-600 SLTYLGKPD
+600 SYLGKPD
-609 VAVGRFPVRTV
+609 VAVGRFPVRSA

-625 LVDKTV
+625 IVDKTI
-631 GYANNEHAG
+631 GYANNENAG
-640 AWQNTLMFMGDDG
+640 SWQNTLMFMGDDG

-658 MKTADKVAKTLQDA
+658 MITADKVANALQIA
-672 YPAFNIK
+672 HPALNIK

-693 GNSYPD
+693 GNTYPD
-699 ATTLIKSQMAEGAL
+699 VSTLIKSQMAEGAL

-725 LSHEFV
+725 ISHEFV

-741 SMHLPLWVT
+741 SLRLPLWVT
-750 ASCDIMA
+750 ASCDIMP

-763 NIGETAM
+763 NIGETAV

-802 VLGSTNG
+802 VLASTNG
-809 VRNTIGEAVRLTKCD
+809 VRNTIGEAARLIKCD
-824 LVEFRKDITPN
+824 LVESRKDVSPN

-854 NIVIDEING
+854 QVVIDQING
-863 LPLKEASTVHLAAGS
+863 LPVDGASAVTLPAGS
-878 IAKVTGHVANGQ
+878 IAKVTGHIASG
-890 TVDEAFNGIITASVR
+890 TATDAAFNGTLTAIVR

-913 RLNDPADADDPF
+913 RLNEPGDAEQAF
-925 TFQDRTKTLYS
+925 VFNDRTKTLYS

-961 AGLMTLYAVNQAK
+961 SGLMTLYAVNHEQ
-974 TGTAHGENSSF
+974 TRTAHGETNHF
-985 ILNGSSTV
+985 ILNGSSTA

-1004 YLNTKSFKNGNKV
+1004 YLNSKSFRNGSKV
-1017 HTTPYFVAELYD
+1017 HTSPYFVAELYD
-1029 DNGINAS
+1029 ENGINAS

-1048 DGDMSKTYNLN
+1048 DGDMTKTYNLN
-1059 SYFNYEFGDYRSG
+1059 SYFGYDFGDYRGG
-1072 TLGFSIPKLDYGHHK
+1072 TLGFSIPALDYGHHH

-1103 LNFEVAKGVEP
+1103 LDFVVARDIAPECIGVR
-1114 DCISVNCVRDAATGG
+1114 CLRDPATGG
-1129 ATFIITHDRAGCEL
+1129 ATFVITHDRAGCEL
-1143 NVQLDIYDMAGRQ
+1143 HVQLDIYDMAGRQ

-1164 VPSDNTYTFDWNLS
+1164 VPADNTYTFDWNLS
-1178 MGGGR
+1178 MDGGR
-1183 RIQTGVYLFKVSIS
+1183 RLQTGVYLFKISIS
-1197 SDGSGQSSK
+1197 SDGSGQSSM
-1206 TKKLMITNT
+1206 TKKLLITNT